1 MEDNEGFTQVAIGT
15 EGANRAF
22 ANVEQQKHGLFAQF
36 YMHPKQNAVMTLE
49 KGRPIYDETEYIRI
63 IVPGDKAS
71 VVERPVRMGN
81 HPNSDNVKFAQ
92 EYAAFKTNKEQHVTG
107 TPLKQWPPI
116 SRSQALEMEYF
127 NVRTVEQLAELS
139 DVHTQKFAGLVSLRE
154 LARRFMQHANAMA
167 PLSQMQAALD
177 ESTNAIN
184 TLNTQVQ
191 AQAAE
196 LALFR
201 AGESRAP
208 VATAAPAITVA
219 PTPPPTAA
227 VVEDTQDS
235 DGLYTDD
242 ILPLQETEET
252 EEAVIVDETKLA
264 KPAKKRRQ
272 IAK

>member
-92 EYAAFKTNKEQHVTG
+92 EYTAFKTNKEQHVTG

-208 VATAAPAITVA
+208 VATATPAITVA
-219 PTPPPTAA
+219 PAPPPTAA